1 MIKKIPVADLL
12 VGMYIHDLNCDWVE
26 HPFLTNSFTVD
37 GKARIAKIRSLGI
50 REVYIDTDRGLDVTN
65 APTEEEV
72 RAALQQRMES
82 IASGGHERPRQ
93 IELAE
98 EAQRAQRLH
107 TEANRIV
114 RAMMTDVRLGAQ
126 VEVDRME
133 PLVENLV
140 DSIFRNQNALLPLA
154 GLKRHDDYTFE
165 HSVSV
170 CALMVAFARGLDL
183 PRQTIK
189 EIALGALLHD
199 VGKSK
204 VPDAILNKPSRLTA
218 AEFARMQEHVTFSI
232 QILEETPGILPIS
245 MQVAAQHHE
254 RYDGSG
260 YPYQLKGETISLYG
274 QMASIVDVYDAIS
287 SDRVYHKGMQPSEA
301 LKKLLE
307 WSEHHFDPK
316 LVHSF
321 IRAIGIYP
329 SGSLVR
335 LESGRLAVVREQN
348 EGDLLHPQVE
358 VIYHSERRCYL
369 TPERIDLRRVPDRV
383 VSHEEY
389 SKWNIDP
396 KNWLPS

>member
-1 MIKKIPVADLL
+1 
-12 VGMYIHDLNCDWVE
+12 
-26 HPFLTNSFTVD
+26 
-37 GKARIAKIRSLGI
+37 
-50 REVYIDTDRGLDVTN
+50 
-65 APTEEEV
+65 
-72 RAALQQRMES
+72 
-82 IASGGHERPRQ
+82 
-93 IELAE
+93 
-98 EAQRAQRLH
+98 
-107 TEANRIV
+107 
-114 RAMMTDVRLGAQ
+114 
-126 VEVDRME
+126 
-133 PLVENLV
+133 
-140 DSIFRNQNALLPLA
+140 
-154 GLKRHDDYTFE
+154 
-165 HSVSV
+165 
-170 CALMVAFARGLDL
+170 
-183 PRQTIK
+183 
-189 EIALGALLHD
+189 
-199 VGKSK
+199 
-204 VPDAILNKPSRLTA
+204 
-218 AEFARMQEHVTFSI
+218 MQEHVTFSI

>member
-12 VGMYIHDLNCDWVE
+12 VGMYIHDLNCDWME

-82 IASGGHERPRQ
+82 IASSGYERPRQ

-107 TEANRIV
+107 TEANRII

-170 CALMVAFARGLDL
+170 CALMAAFARGLDL

-396 KNWLPS
+396 KNRLPS

>member
-1 MIKKIPVADLL
+1 MIKKISVTDL
-12 VGMYIHDLNCDWVE
+12 VPGMYIHDLNCDWME
-26 HPFLTNSFTVD
+26 HPFLTNSFLVD

-50 REVYIDTDRGLDVTN
+50 HEVYIDTDRGLDIAN
-65 APTEEEV
+65 APTKEEV
-72 RAALQQRMES
+72 QAELQQRMEN
-82 IASGGHERPRQ
+82 IVGGHDRPRQ
-93 IELAE
+93 ATLAE
-98 EAQRAQRLH
+98 ETQRAWRLH
-107 TEANRIV
+107 TEANRVI
-114 RAMMTDVRLGAQ
+114 RKLMSDARLGVQ
-126 VEVDRME
+126 IEVDHME
-133 PLVENLV
+133 PLVENMV

-154 GLKRHDDYTFE
+154 GLKLHDDYTFE

-199 VGKSK
+199 VGKSM
-204 VPDAILNKPSRLTA
+204 VPDAILNKPGKLDA
-218 AEFARMQEHVTFSI
+218 AEFARMQEHVVFSI
-232 QILEETPGILPIS
+232 QMLQETPGITPIA

-254 RYDGSG
+254 RFDGSG
-260 YPYQLKGETISLYG
+260 YPRRLKGDAISLYG
-274 QMASIVDVYDAIS
+274 KMSSIVDVYDAIS

-307 WSEHHFDPK
+307 WSNHHFDPK

-358 VIYHSERRCYL
+358 VIYHTGSQCYL
-369 TPERIDLRRVPDRV
+369 TPERIDLRHSNDRL
-383 VSHEEY
+383 VSHEEF

-396 KNWLPS
+396 KTWLPN

>member
-1 MIKKIPVADLL
+1 MIKKISVSDLL
-12 VGMYIHDLNCDWVE
+12 PGMYIHDLNCDWIE
-26 HPFLTNSFTVD
+26 HPFLTNSFPVD

-50 REVYIDTDRGLDVTN
+50 REVYIDTDRGLDIPD

-72 RAALQQRMES
+72 RAELQQRMEN
-82 IASGGHERPRQ
+82 IASGQERPHQ
-93 IELAE
+93 VELAE
-98 EAQRAQRLH
+98 ETQRAQRLH
-107 TEANRIV
+107 AEANRVI
-114 RAMMTDVRLGAQ
+114 RTLMTGVRLGAQ
-126 VEVDRME
+126 VEVDRVE
-133 PLVENLV
+133 PLVENMV

-154 GLKRHDDYTFE
+154 GLKLHDDYTFE

-170 CALMVAFARGLDL
+170 CALMVAFARGLEL

-204 VPDAILNKPSRLTA
+204 VPDAILNKPGSLTA
-218 AEFARMQEHVTFSI
+218 AEFTRMREHVTFGI
-232 QILEETPGILPIS
+232 QILEETPGIAPIS

-260 YPYQLKGETISLYG
+260 YPHRMKGEALSLYG
-274 QMASIVDVYDAIS
+274 QMSSIVDVYDAIS

-307 WSEHHFDPK
+307 WSDHHFEAK

-358 VIYHSERRCYL
+358 IIYHGERRCYL
-369 TPERIDLRRVPDRV
+369 PPERVDLRHSNDRV
-383 VSHEEY
+383 VGHEEY

-396 KNWLPS
+396 KTWLPS